1 MYSADTSV
9 YTDFQGLAKL
19 RTAAQKD
26 AGDALEET
34 AQQFEAVMMQ
44 MMLKSMRQ
52 ASFGEEMM
60 ESDQSLFYRD
70 MYDQQIAIHLA
81 KSGGL
86 GLTEVIKRQ
95 LGGGGVEGV
104 QLPGKTLSDYRQ
116 QAVTMVPVSK
126 ASSADKKTNSDP
138 VAISPLMNRSS
149 VPPASVAPVQKAPDP
164 SIDSP
169 EAFLRHLWPMAQE
182 AAILLGQEPDTLLA
196 QAALESGWGQK
207 MIRKGDG
214 NNSFNLFGIKADQ
227 RWSGDK
233 AIVPTLEYEDG
244 VAVRQKAAFRA
255 YDSFADSFKD
265 YAAFLQSNPRYQ
277 PALQTVDGGSYLS
290 SLQEAGYATDPRYA
304 EKIEAILNRPETKQ
318 VLAQLKS
325 TEQRP

>member
-1 MYSADTSV
+1 MNAADTSI

-19 RTAAQKD
+19 KTAAQRSSD
-26 AGDALEET
+26 DALEET
-34 AQQFEAVMMQ
+34 AQQFEALMMQ

-52 ASFGEEMM
+52 ASFGEELM

-95 LGGGGVEGV
+95 LGGGSEYV
-104 QLPGKTLSDYRQ
+104 QQPAKALSDYRR

-126 ASSADKKTNSDP
+126 TSLVDKKAEPSLALSAPLAPAAKNDDP
-138 VAISPLMNRSS
+138 A
-149 VPPASVAPVQKAPDP
+149 
-164 SIDSP
+164 IDSP

-196 QAALESGWGQK
+196 QAALETGWGQK

-265 YAAFLQSNPRYQ
+265 YASFLQSNPRYQ
-277 PALQTVDGGSYLS
+277 PALKANDGGSYLS

-304 EKIEAILNRPETKQ
+304 EKIKAILDRPETKQ
-318 VLAQLKS
+318 ILAQLKT
-325 TEQRP
+325 TEQQP

>member
-1 MYSADTSV
+1 MNTADASV

-19 RTAAQKD
+19 RTAAQKNS
-26 AGDALEET
+26 GDALEET
-34 AQQFEAVMMQ
+34 AQQFEALMMQ

-52 ASFGEEMM
+52 ASFGEELM

-95 LGGGGVEGV
+95 LGGASEKV
-104 QLPGKTLSDYRQ
+104 QQPGKVLSDYRR
-116 QAVTMVPVSK
+116 QAATMVSVSK
-126 ASSADKKTNSDP
+126 TSTVDKHSEPSSAPSVSSAEKTADP
-138 VAISPLMNRSS
+138 V
-149 VPPASVAPVQKAPDP
+149 
-164 SIDSP
+164 IDSP
-169 EAFLRHLWPMAQE
+169 ETFLRQLWPMAQE

-196 QAALESGWGQK
+196 QAALETGWGRK
-207 MIRKGDG
+207 MIRTGDG
-214 NNSFNLFGIKADQ
+214 NNSYNLFGIKADQ

-265 YAAFLQSNPRYQ
+265 YASFLQSNPRYQ
-277 PALQTVDGGSYLS
+277 PALKAGDGGSYLS
-290 SLQEAGYATDPRYA
+290 SLQDAGYATDPRYA
-304 EKIEAILNRPETKQ
+304 EKIKAILDRPETKQ

-325 TEQRP
+325 TEQQP

>member
-1 MYSADTSV
+1 MNTADASI

-26 AGDALEET
+26 SGDALEET
-34 AQQFEAVMMQ
+34 AQQFEALMMQ

-52 ASFGEEMM
+52 ASFGEDLTEN
-60 ESDQSLFYRD
+60 DQSLFYRD

-86 GLTEVIKRQ
+86 GLSEVIKRQ
-95 LGGGGVEGV
+95 LGGGSEHA
-104 QLPGKTLSDYRQ
+104 QPPGKVLSDYRR
-116 QAVTMVPVSK
+116 QAAMMVPVSTGSAIDK
-126 ASSADKKTNSDP
+126 NTTSSP
-138 VAISPLMNRSS
+138 VPAVSVSS
-149 VPPASVAPVQKAPDP
+149 VEKSAEPA
-164 SIDSP
+164 IDSP

-196 QAALESGWGQK
+196 QAALETGWGKK
-207 MIRKGDG
+207 MIRTGDG

-227 RWSGDK
+227 RWSGGK

-265 YAAFLQSNPRYQ
+265 YASFLQSNPRYQ
-277 PALQTVDGGSYLS
+277 PALKANDGGSYLS

-304 EKIEAILNRPETKQ
+304 EKIKAILDRPETKQ
-318 VLAQLKS
+318 ILAQLKS
-325 TEQRP
+325 TEQQP

>member
-44 MMLKSMRQ
+44 LMLKSMRQ
-52 ASFGEEMM
+52 ASAGEEMM
-60 ESDQSLFYRD
+60 DSDQSLFYRD

-86 GLTEVIKRQ
+86 GLADVIKRQ
-95 LGGGGVEGV
+95 LGGVSESV
-104 QLPGKTLSDYRQ
+104 QPPSKVLSDYRQ
-116 QAVTMVPVSK
+116 QAMMAVPVSK
-126 ASSADKKTNSDP
+126 VSSVDKKIKPNAVTIP
-138 VAISPLMNRSS
+138 PLMNKSS
-149 VPPASVAPVQKAPDP
+149 MPSTAATTPLSDASDPA
-164 SIDSP
+164 IDSP
-169 EAFLRHLWPMAQE
+169 ASFLKHLWPMAQE

-196 QAALESGWGQK
+196 QAALETGWGQK
-207 MIRKGDG
+207 MIRTGG
-214 NNSFNLFGIKADQ
+214 GTNSFNLFGIKADQ

-233 AIVPTLEYEDG
+233 AIVPTLEYEEG
-244 VAVRQKAAFRA
+244 VAVRQKAAFRV
-255 YDSFADSFKD
+255 YSSFADSFND
-265 YAAFLQSNPRYQ
+265 YAAFLQSDPRYQ
-277 PALQTVDGGSYLS
+277 PALQADDGMSYLS

-304 EKIEAILNRPETKQ
+304 EKIKAILDRPETKQ
-318 VLAQLKS
+318 ILVQLKS
-325 TEQRP
+325 AK